1 MSADDRPYRLCV
13 GVMLLNAQGCTFAG
27 WRKGMRRSAWQMP
40 QGGINKGES
49 PRNAALRELA
59 EETGVQAVDILGES
73 DDWHHYELPRAISG
87 KAWRGRYRGQK
98 QKWFAMRFLGQDSD
112 VNLET
117 HHPEFEDWRWIE
129 PERLP
134 ELVVSF
140 KRAVYEAVIE
150 EFRPIIESLR
160 TD

>member
-1 MSADDRPYRLCV
+1 
-13 GVMLLNAQGCTFAG
+13 
-27 WRKGMRRSAWQMP
+27 
-40 QGGINKGES
+40 
-49 PRNAALRELA
+49 
-59 EETGVQAVDILGES
+59 
-73 DDWHHYELPRAISG
+73 
-87 KAWRGRYRGQK
+87 
-98 QKWFAMRFLGQDSD
+98 